1 MLGVKV
7 ADKDPKGMVAEPAVT
22 DMMRSMSTALQL
34 AWTWG
39 SFIWA
44 LAFSFIRFSF
54 CGYLHLSYF
63 RQPDEEVLAFHLP
76 TEGITQ
82 I

>member
-7 ADKDPKGMVAEPAVT
+7 ADKDKDPKGMVAEPVVT
-22 DMMRSMSTALQL
+22 DMMRSISTAAQL

-44 LAFSFIRFSF
+44 LAFSF
-54 CGYLHLSYF
+54 CEYLHPSYF
-63 RQPDEEVLAFHLP
+63 RQPREEVLAFHLP